1 MSRYFL
7 IRIGQSLLAIWGIVT
22 IVFVVTRMLGDP
34 AVLLLPLGTPDS
46 QIQELRSSL
55 GLERPMIVQYL
66 DFLRHAAVGDFG
78 LSYQSFRPA
87 MEVVLERMPAT
98 AILTAS
104 SLALGAVLGAATG
117 FAAALARGR
126 FLEFV
131 VMCLALAGQATPVF
145 WLGILL
151 VLFFAVELGW
161 FPTGGWDGPA
171 SLVLPTMA
179 LGIFVAANITRLFR
193 SSMIETL
200 SEDYIRTARAK
211 GLMPRTIF
219 MVHAARNA
227 LIPVVTMLALLAA
240 ELLGGSA
247 VTETVFSW
255 PGVGRLLVQAIDSKD
270 FPVIQAGVFL
280 IATIFVGVNF
290 LVDLLYTLLDP
301 RIRLGR

>member
-55 GLERPMIVQYL
+55 GLERPMVVQYL
-66 DFLRHAAVGDFG
+66 DFLGHAVVGDFG

-131 VMCLALAGQATPVF
+131 VMCFALAGQATPVF

-280 IATIFVGVNF
+280 IATIFVCINF

>member
-1 MSRYFL
+1 MPRYLVSRL
-7 IRIGQSLLAIWGIVT
+7 GQSLLAIWGIVT

-46 QIQELRSSL
+46 QIQELRNSL
-55 GLERPMIVQYL
+55 GLERPMLLQYL
-66 DFLRHAAVGDFG
+66 DFLRRAVVGDFG
-78 LSYQSFRPA
+78 LSYQYFQPA
-87 MEVVLERMPAT
+87 MSLVLGRMPAT
-98 AILTAS
+98 AT
-104 SLALGAVLGAATG
+104 LAGAALILGAALGAATG

-126 FLEFV
+126 MLELV
-131 VMCLALAGQATPVF
+131 VMVLALAGQATPVF

-151 VLFFAVELGW
+151 ILFFSVELGW
-161 FPTGGWDGPA
+161 FPTGGWDGAA
-171 SLVLPTMA
+171 SLVLPTLA

-193 SSMIETL
+193 ASMIEAL

-211 GLMPRTIF
+211 GLTPATVF
-219 MVHAARNA
+219 TVHAARNA

-255 PGVGRLLVQAIDSKD
+255 PGVGRLLMQAIDTKD

-280 IATIFVGVNF
+280 IATIFVAINF

-301 RIRLGR
+301 RVRLGR

>member
-1 MSRYFL
+1 MSRYL
-7 IRIGQSLLAIWGIVT
+7 LVRIGQSLLAIWGIVT

-34 AVLLLPLGTPDS
+34 AVLLMPLGTPDS
-46 QIQELRSSL
+46 QIQELRNSL

-66 DFLRHAAVGDFG
+66 DFLGHAAVGDFG
-78 LSYQSFRPA
+78 LSYQFFRPA
-87 MEVVLERMPAT
+87 MGIVLERMPAT
-98 AILTAS
+98 ALLTAS
-104 SLALGAVLGAATG
+104 SLAVGAVLGALTG
-117 FAAALARGR
+117 FAAALARGK
-126 FLEFV
+126 FLEFL

-151 VLFFAVELGW
+151 ILFFAVELGW
-161 FPTGGWDGPA
+161 FPTGGWEGPA

-179 LGIFVAANITRLFR
+179 LGIFVASNITRLFR
-193 SSMIETL
+193 SSMLETL
-200 SEDYIRTARAK
+200 SEDYIRTAQAK
-211 GLMPRTIF
+211 GLTPRTIF
-219 MVHAARNA
+219 AVHAARNA

-255 PGVGRLLVQAIDSKD
+255 PGVGRLLVQAIDNKD

-280 IATIFVGVNF
+280 IATIFVGINF

>member
-1 MSRYFL
+1 MSGYLL

-34 AVLLLPLGTPDS
+34 AVLLMPLGTPDS
-46 QIQELRSSL
+46 QIQELRNSL
-55 GLERPMIVQYL
+55 GLERPMIAQYF
-66 DFLRHAAVGDFG
+66 DFLSHAVVGDFG

-104 SLALGAVLGAATG
+104 SLVLGAALGAVTG

-126 FLEFV
+126 FLEFL

-151 VLFFAVELGW
+151 VLFFAVGLGW
-161 FPTGGWDGPA
+161 FPTGGWEGPA

-280 IATIFVGVNF
+280 IATIFVGINF